1 MGDRYRSTPKYKNTD
16 VSGNTVHNLLQTIN
30 SMSQRCKNQANT
42 DDILQRIR
50 TIIVMY
56 RPHLAARLDLQ
67 VPELVIEAL
76 MPNSTLAN
84 QITHN
89 FNYKYDYNTNMPN
102 APNPFMPPQQTQ
114 LLQPTNPNVPANT
127 PLQSFTFNQ
136 APPTQIV
143 SDNNPPPPPAAQP
156 APATSESTA
165 VMLINQEDLIGLNE
179 LYTNALRSPS
189 VQTYK
194 LMLQQIIIIVRK
206 YVRYDQL
213 IVSLQLL
220 EQFNTLLPPN
230 LDELLLCI
238 ERETRWAL
246 PRGPYICHFISV
258 LVMAYCRVATIITRQ
273 EFTISTVD
281 SLESLQSQ
289 TSSVERQVREIM
301 DRQSQLVS
309 TTQAQS
315 LVAEQTQAF
324 QQQIVQL
331 NASLQD
337 KNDQLNVVQS
347 EFAATQTK
355 YNQIETQNF
364 LLTNAFK
371 RLQGYFENKF
381 QISNVNTID
390 EIVNAVIGSVE
401 NLQSQIAS
409 TTVQQA
415 NIEAQRALIC
425 NDDKILNAT
434 LQERVSRYETL
445 MAEMEL
451 KITDYNDVQAQLK
464 MSQQRILQLENQ
476 VNNATTQREQSQAIQ
491 VAQLQE
497 RLASAETRNEQ
508 LNREMREQ
516 SATKIRLPERPSS
529 IVRPSGGISKS
540 KPRSKL
546 NPNLINK
553 IIRNQE
559 SLIDDK
565 QKLTAKIT
573 ELNRKHREAME
584 TTEQSVKQLRSE
596 LQSAKSHV
604 EMLSSN
610 QSALGANDLKM
621 LNNRS
626 TQELN
631 DKISRLQAEKSS
643 IKDWCDVE
651 IKRESEELKDQL
663 LADKSRLDSNIK
675 KLMDKLVPI
684 QERVNETATQI
695 GVFEA
700 QYEKLARSKANLT
713 NK

>member
-67 VPELVIEAL
+67 VPELVMEAL

-102 APNPFMPPQQTQ
+102 APNPFVPQQTQ
-114 LLQPTNPNVPANT
+114 MLQPPTNPNVPANT

-136 APPTQIV
+136 APAPTQIAP
-143 SDNNPPPPPAAQP
+143 DNNPPPPPRP
-156 APATSESTA
+156 PPATSESSA
-165 VMLINQEDLIGLNE
+165 VMLINQEDLVGLNE
-179 LYTNALRSPS
+179 LYTNALRAPS

-206 YVRYDQL
+206 YVRYEQL

-238 ERETRWAL
+238 ERETRWVL
-246 PRGPYICHFISV
+246 PRGPYICHFISA
-258 LVMAYCRVATIITRQ
+258 LVMAYCRIATIVTRQ
-273 EFTISTVD
+273 TFTISTVN
-281 SLESLQSQ
+281 SLELLQSQ
-289 TSSVERQVREIM
+289 TNAVEEQLREIM

-309 TTQAQS
+309 NAQAQS

-331 NASLQD
+331 NTALQD

-347 EFAATQTK
+347 EFSATQTK
-355 YNQIETQNF
+355 YNQIENQNS
-364 LLTNAFK
+364 LLTNAFN
-371 RLQGYFENKF
+371 RLQGYFINKF

-390 EIVNAVIGSVE
+390 ETVNTVINSVE
-401 NLQSQIAS
+401 NLQSQITSSA
-409 TTVQQA
+409 VQQA
-415 NIEAQRALIC
+415 NLDAQRALIC
-425 NDDKILNAT
+425 NDDKSR
-434 LQERVSRYETL
+434 LQERVNQYETL
-445 MAEMEL
+445 IAELQL
-451 KITDYNDVQAQLK
+451 KINDYNDVQAQLK
-464 MSQQRILQLENQ
+464 MSHERILQLENQ
-476 VNNATTQREQSQAIQ
+476 VNNATTQKEQSQAIQ
-491 VAQLQE
+491 LAQLQE
-497 RLASAETRNEQ
+497 RLTSAETRNEQ
-508 LNREMREQ
+508 LNREIHER

-529 IVRPSGGISKS
+529 IVRPSGAGKIKS
-540 KPRSKL
+540 NRRMEKILSNQKS
-546 NPNLINK
+546 LIN
-553 IIRNQE
+553 
-559 SLIDDK
+559 DK
-565 QKLTAKIT
+565 QQLTAKIT
-573 ELNRKHREAME
+573 ELNRKHKEAME
-584 TTEQSVKQLRSE
+584 TADESVKRLNLE
-596 LQSAKSHV
+596 LQSVKSHV

-643 IKDWCDVE
+643 IEDWCNVE

-663 LADKSRLDSNIK
+663 LADKSRLDNNIRQ
-675 KLMDKLVPI
+675 LMDKLVPI

-695 GVFEA
+695 GAFEVK
-700 QYEKLARSKANLT
+700 YETLARSNARST